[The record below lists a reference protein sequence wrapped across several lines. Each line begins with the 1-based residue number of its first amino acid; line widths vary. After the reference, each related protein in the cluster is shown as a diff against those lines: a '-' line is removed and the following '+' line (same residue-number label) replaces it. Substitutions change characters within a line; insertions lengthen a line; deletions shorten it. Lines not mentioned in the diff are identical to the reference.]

1 MWQRWCNWYRAW
13 EDEGLAVL
21 AEPQVAAS
29 IAPGCRR
36 AMAEKMA
43 TLSEG
48 ERQQLA
54 EFSRRY
60 RGSKIL
66 LPILCLL
73 VAFSAIGILMQ
84 MAFAP
89 DLALLKAL
97 TGANAVGF
105 SCVLVWFSAWFNY
118 RRLEE
123 RRLRIFVSIIGLAV
137 LGALFGMVVG
147 VVVHGGELDANLQA
161 LPRHMA
167 IIALGAATLVCAPLL
182 LIGKFRSRQHALQ
195 TAALQ
200 RDAEQDRLARALS
213 ETQLRLLRAQ
223 IEPHFLF
230 NTLGAVQQLAEETA
244 PRAAELTANLIA
256 FLRASLD
263 EMRSDT
269 VTLGDEYKLIDAYLR
284 VMQARLGT
292 RLRFT
297 FTLPPALAQVNLPSM
312 LLLTL
317 VENAI
322 KHGIEPALRGGEVTV
337 TAGRVDGVL
346 RLQVRDTGIGLA
358 GDAVEGTGL
367 ANARQRL
374 ELAHHGAATLSLVAL
389 DDGTLA
395 DITLP
400 VVA

>member
-43 TLSEG
+43 MLSEG

-89 DLALLKAL
+89 DLALFKAL
-97 TGANAVGF
+97 IGANAVGF

-161 LPRHMA
+161 LPHHMA
-167 IIALGAATLVCAPLL
+167 IIALSAATLVCAPLL
-182 LIGKFRSRQHALQ
+182 LIGAFRSRQHALQ

-230 NTLGAVQQLAEETA
+230 NTLGAVQQLAEQGA

-269 VTLGDEYKLIDAYLR
+269 VTLADECKLIEAYLR
-284 VMQARLGT
+284 VMQARLGD
-292 RLRFT
+292 RLRFSI
-297 FTLPPALAQVNLPSM
+297 TLPAALEQVRLPGM

-337 TAGRVDGVL
+337 TAGRVDGIL

-358 GDAVEGTGL
+358 GDAVDGTGL
-367 ANARQRL
+367 ANARRRL

-389 DDGTLA
+389 EQGTLA

-400 VVA
+400 VAA